1 MRKPAVIVAAAIAVI
16 GAGASTASAATI
28 AAKPKLPHSW
38 DLGKKVK
45 PADARTKG
53 HWARKGRTFTIT
65 GNIQDYSPGDI
76 ATASVIVR
84 VKLAGKVVSKPK
96 IKPADDRT
104 GHTFTVKYT
113 VTKASQVRKVTI
125 SVQKCL
131 NLSDGKQNC
140 SKEKVY

>member
-53 HWARKGRTFTIT
+53 HWARKDRTFTIT
-65 GNIQDYSPGDI
+65 GNIQDYSPGD
-76 ATASVIVR
+76 TGVASVIVR
-84 VKLAGKVVSKPK
+84 VKLSGKAQKAAKYRTDTPK
-96 IKPADDRT
+96 GR
-104 GHTFTVKYT
+104 TFTVKYT
-113 VTKASQVRKVTI
+113 VKKVTQVGKVTI

-131 NLSDGKQNC
+131 DTAAGDHLC
-140 SKEKVY
+140 SKETPVK